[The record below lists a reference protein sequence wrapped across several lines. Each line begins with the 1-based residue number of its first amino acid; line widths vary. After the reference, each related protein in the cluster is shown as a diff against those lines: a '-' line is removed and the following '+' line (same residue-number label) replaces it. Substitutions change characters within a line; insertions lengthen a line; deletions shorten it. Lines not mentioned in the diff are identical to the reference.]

1 MSTFLNESE
10 TVALAGAGVNLTAK
24 DLRLGC
30 AMARDWGYEPK
41 MIEQAYA
48 YYTQASEAGMGME
61 DSCAV
66 YKITK

>member
-1 MSTFLNESE
+1 MLDQY
-10 TVALAGAGVNLTAK
+10 GVNLTAK

>member
-1 MSTFLNESE
+1 
-10 TVALAGAGVNLTAK
+10 
-24 DLRLGC
+24 
-30 AMARDWGYEPK
+30 MARDWGYEPK